1 MPSPGRKEKG
11 NGEIPPL
18 RTTMSDL
25 EVSGNIVDVIN
36 NEVYPG
42 TLTISDGRISEI
54 SREHTDYETSIIP
67 GFIDS
72 HIHIE
77 SSMLTPS
84 EFARAC
90 SIHGT
95 VAALCDPHEIAN
107 VCGISGIDYMI
118 EEARTVPVKFYF
130 SAPSCVPATTLET
143 SGDELGT
150 EKIEELLKRDDILGL
165 GEVMNFPGVLNND
178 ADVIKKIE
186 SARKYSKVIDG
197 HAPGL
202 SGEDLKKYVKAGI
215 STNHECL
222 TAEEALENIGAGMI
236 VQIREG
242 SASAIL
248 DEMLPLINDHFEGL
262 MFCSDDRHPH
272 DLAKGH
278 INDMVKRS
286 LNFGIDIMKV
296 LRVAS
301 VNPVT
306 HYGLD
311 TGLLRV
317 GDSAD
322 FLEVDNLTDM
332 NILGTYIEGR
342 LVAQEGKT
350 LIPRRA
356 SKIINNFAT
365 HEKSV
370 GDFAIPSSKGRI
382 NVIVAID
389 GQLITE
395 RLITKP
401 RTYKGSIIS
410 DIERDIL
417 KIAVINRYKN
427 APPAVGFVKNF
438 GLKSGAIAS
447 SVAHDSHN
455 IVAVGVTDEDITRA
469 VNLIIEKKGGISAV
483 FYNKEMLLPLPI
495 AGIMSDNTYETVAS
509 HYTEIDRFAK
519 AMGSK
524 LTAPFM
530 TLSFMSLPVIP
541 ELKITDRGL
550 FDGKAFKYIDLFNP

>member
-1 MPSPGRKEKG
+1 MAITK
-11 NGEIPPL
+11 I
-18 RTTMSDL
+18 
-25 EVSGNIVDVIN
+25 SGNIVDVLTGEI
-36 NEVYPG
+36 YPG
-42 TLTISDGRISEI
+42 TLIISEGKI
-54 SREHTDYETSIIP
+54 QEITRETKDYNTFIIP

-84 EFARAC
+84 EFARVCA
-90 SIHGT
+90 IHGT
-95 VAALCDPHEIAN
+95 VAAVCDPHEIAN
-107 VCGISGIDYMI
+107 VLGTRGIDYMI
-118 EEARTVPVKFYF
+118 EDARSVPVKFYF

-150 EKIEELLKRDDILGL
+150 EKIEKLLRRDEILCL
-165 GEVMNFPGVLNND
+165 GEVMNFPGVINND
-178 ADVIKKIE
+178 PDVMKKIE

-202 SGEDLKKYVKAGI
+202 SGEDLKTYVRAGI

-222 TAEEALENIGAGMI
+222 SAEEALENIGAGMF

-248 DEMLPLINDHFEGL
+248 NEMLPLINDYFERF
-262 MFCSDDRHPH
+262 MFCSDDRHPD
-272 DLAKGH
+272 DLVKGH
-278 INDMVKRS
+278 INDMVKQS
-286 LNFGIDIMKV
+286 LEYGIDFTKV
-296 LRVAS
+296 LRIAS

-322 FLEVDNLTDM
+322 FLEVDNLKDM
-332 NILGTYIEGR
+332 NILKTYIEGR
-342 LVAQEGKT
+342 LVAREGKT
-350 LIPRRA
+350 LIPRRP
-356 SKIINNFAT
+356 SKIINKFAS
-365 HEKSV
+365 HEKSIS
-370 GDFAIPSSKGRI
+370 DFAILSSEGRI
-382 NVIVAID
+382 NVIVAMD

-395 RLITKP
+395 RLVTKP
-401 RTYKGSIIS
+401 RTDKGYVIS
-410 DIERDIL
+410 DTERDIL
-417 KIAVINRYKN
+417 KIAVVNRYRD
-427 APPAVGFVKNF
+427 APPTVGFVKNF
-438 GLKSGAIAS
+438 GLKRGAIAS

-469 VNLIIEKKGGISAV
+469 VNLIIGEKGGISAV
-483 FYNKEMLLPLPI
+483 LGDKEMILPLPI
-495 AGIMSDNTYETVAS
+495 AGIMSDSDYETVAP
-509 HYTEIDRFAK
+509 HYTDMDRFAK
-519 AMGSK
+519 VMGSR

-541 ELKITDRGL
+541 EIKITDRGI
-550 FDGKAFKYIDLFNP
+550 FDGELFRYIDLFHS

>member
-1 MPSPGRKEKG
+1 MAMKQ
-11 NGEIPPL
+11 L
-18 RTTMSDL
+18 
-25 EVSGNIVDVIN
+25 SGNIVDVLKGDI
-36 NEVYPG
+36 YPG
-42 TLTISDGRISEI
+42 TLTLSDGRIREI
-54 SREHTDYETSIIP
+54 SRETHGYKTFLIP

-84 EFARAC
+84 EFARVCAV
-90 SIHGT
+90 HGT
-95 VAALCDPHEIAN
+95 VAAVCDPHEIAN
-107 VCGISGIDYMI
+107 VLGIAGIDYMI
-118 EEARTVPVKFYF
+118 EDARSVPVKFSF

-143 SGDELGT
+143 SGDELDT
-150 EKIEELLKRDDILGL
+150 EKVEELLKRDEIIGL
-165 GEVMNFPGVLNND
+165 GEVMNFPGVLND
-178 ADVIKKIE
+178 DPDVMKKIE
-186 SARKYSKVIDG
+186 SARNYSKVIDG

-202 SGEDLKKYVKAGI
+202 SGEDLKKYVQAGI

-222 TAEEALENIGAGMI
+222 SAEEALENIRAGML

-248 DEMLPLINDHFEGL
+248 DEILPLMNDHFEGF
-262 MFCSDDRHPH
+262 MFCSDDRHPN

-286 LNFGIDIMKV
+286 LQYGIDIMKV
-296 LRVAS
+296 LRIAS
-301 VNPVT
+301 VNPVR

-311 TGLLRV
+311 AGLLRV

-322 FLEVDNLTDM
+322 FLEVDNLKDM
-332 NILGTYIEGR
+332 NILKTYIEGNV
-342 LVAQEGKT
+342 VAREGKT
-350 LIPRRA
+350 FIQRREP
-356 SKIINNFAT
+356 KIINNFAT
-365 HEKSV
+365 NKKSV
-370 GDFAIPSSKGRI
+370 GDFAIPFSEGMI

-395 RLITKP
+395 RLITNPKAE
-401 RTYKGSIIS
+401 KGFIAS
-410 DIERDIL
+410 DVERDIL
-417 KIAVINRYKN
+417 KIAVVNRYN
-427 APPAVGFVKNF
+427 EAPPAVGFVKNF

-455 IVAVGVTDEDITRA
+455 IVAVGVTDEDIARA
-469 VNLIIEKKGGISAV
+469 VNLIIEEKGGISAV
-483 FYNKEMLLPLPI
+483 SSDKKVILPLPI
-495 AGIMSDNTYETVAS
+495 AGIMSDNTCETVAS
-509 HYTEIDRFAK
+509 HYTEMDRLAK

-524 LTAPFM
+524 LTAPYM

-550 FDGKAFKYIDLFNP
+550 FDVTAFEYRDLFYP

>member
-1 MPSPGRKEKG
+1 
-11 NGEIPPL
+11 
-18 RTTMSDL
+18 MSRL
-25 EVSGNIVDVIN
+25 KVSGNIVDVIN
-36 NEVYPG
+36 NEIYPG
-42 TLTISDGRISEI
+42 TLTISEGRISKI
-54 SREHTDYETSIIP
+54 SREHTDCGTYIIP

-84 EFARAC
+84 EFARVCAL
-90 SIHGT
+90 HGT
-95 VAALCDPHEIAN
+95 VAAVCDPHEIAN
-107 VCGISGIDYMI
+107 VLGIGGIDYMI
-118 EEARTVPVKFYF
+118 EDARSVPVKFYF

-143 SGDELGT
+143 SGDELGI
-150 EKIEELLKRDDILGL
+150 EKIETLLKRDEILSL
-165 GEVMNFPGVLNND
+165 GEVMNFPGVINND
-178 ADVIKKIE
+178 PDVMRKIE
-186 SARKYSKVIDG
+186 SAKNHSKVIDG

-202 SGEDLKKYVKAGI
+202 SGNDLKKYVRAGI

-222 TAEEALENIGAGMI
+222 TAGEALENIGVGMI

-248 DEMLPLINDHFEGL
+248 NEMLPLMNDHFDQF

-272 DLAKGH
+272 DLVKGH

-286 LNFGIDIMKV
+286 LEYGIDIMKV

-301 VNPVT
+301 LNPAT

-311 TGLLRV
+311 VGLLRL

-322 FLEVDNLTDM
+322 FLEVDNLKDM
-332 NILGTYIEGR
+332 NILKTYIQGTP
-342 LVAQEGKT
+342 VAREGKT
-350 LIPRRA
+350 LLPRRA
-356 SKIINNFAT
+356 SKIINNFT
-365 HEKSV
+365 SHKKNV
-370 GDFAIPSSKGRI
+370 DDFAVLSSEGRI

-401 RTYKGSIIS
+401 RTEEGLVIS
-410 DIERDIL
+410 DTERDIL
-417 KIAVINRYKN
+417 KIAVVNRYKD
-427 APPAVGFVKNF
+427 ALPSVGFVKNF
-438 GLKSGAIAS
+438 GLARGAIAS

-455 IVAVGVTDEDITRA
+455 IVAVGVTDEDIARA

-483 FYNKEMLLPLPI
+483 FCDKEMILPLPI

-509 HYTEIDRFAK
+509 HYTDMDRFAK
-519 AMGSK
+519 AMGSR

-541 ELKITDRGL
+541 KLKITDRGL
-550 FDGKAFKYIDLFNP
+550 FDGEAFQYIDLFYP